1 MPIDWSGIQTAY
13 LDLQRRRL
21 GLPSREELAMKRAA
35 EARAQSASESALESA
50 ALGREKTRAEI
61 AAMPGERE
69 QRSRLVEAQIAN
81 YNEPNRAPASTGTWS
96 VTPDGKHRINNMTGE
111 VVAVDVPGGV
121 GKAPGEGR
129 QPGRPYP
136 AMIGGKLV
144 YVDPD
149 TRQPIEGMTPPPT
162 AEMRNTDYQ
171 SQALTP
177 AFESM
182 KQSLAVLKGFSGGMT
197 GLASAAVPG
206 TDAYWAK
213 SAFVDKTKALAGA
226 ITARMAGE
234 GSRLS
239 DEDRVAYS
247 RASAIVDNMI
257 LLPGGVEEA
266 ERRLTEVQQLLEEIQ
281 ARRNRAAGGFD
292 TARGTDAGGG
302 AVTTVRT
309 AAEYAALP
317 SGTVFIDPNGKRRKK
332 P

>member
-1 MPIDWSGIQTAY
+1 MDWEGIGTAI
-13 LDLQRRRL
+13 LDVERRRL
-21 GLPSREELAMKRAA
+21 GLPSREDLAMKRAA
-35 EARAQSASESALESA
+35 EARAQAASESALESA
-50 ALGREKTRAEI
+50 GVNRELDRARIEALPIEQ
-61 AAMPGERE
+61 E
-69 QRSRLVEAQIAN
+69 QRRRLVEAQIAN
-81 YNEPNRAPASTGTWS
+81 YNEPNRTPAQPTGDAYLMS
-96 VTPDGKHRINNMTGE
+96 LSPEQAAELARRKQAMEPPKAVGE
-111 VVAVDVPGGV
+111 
-121 GKAPGEGR
+121 KM
-129 QPGRPYP
+129 GRPYP

-171 SQALTP
+171 AQALTP

-182 KQSLAVLKGFSGGMT
+182 KESLNVLKGHIGGFT
-197 GLASAAVPG
+197 GAASAAIPG

-257 LLPGGVEEA
+257 LLPGGVQEA
-266 ERRLTEVQQLLEEIQ
+266 ERRLTEVQQLLEQIQ

-292 TARGTDAGGG
+292 TSRGDADPGGG
-302 AVTTVRT
+302 AITTVRS
-309 AAEYAALP
+309 AAEYNALP
-317 SGTVFIDPNGKRRKK
+317 SGTVYFDPNGKRRRK

>member
-35 EARAQSASESALESA
+35 EARAQAAHESQMESADL
-50 ALGREKTRAEI
+50 LREKTQQDMALQPELTRLRSETALAQAEAAKARAEQDPRLTGDAYLMSLDPAQ
-61 AAMPGERE
+61 AAELARRKQAMEPPKAAGE
-69 QRSRLVEAQIAN
+69 
-81 YNEPNRAPASTGTWS
+81 
-96 VTPDGKHRINNMTGE
+96 KM
-111 VVAVDVPGGV
+111 
-121 GKAPGEGR
+121 
-129 QPGRPYP
+129 GRPYP

-149 TRQPIEGMTPPPT
+149 TRRPIEGMTPPPT

-171 SQALTP
+171 AQALTP

-182 KQSLAVLKGFSGGMT
+182 KESLKVLKGQMGGFA
-197 GLASAAVPG
+197 GSVKAVTPG

-213 SAFVDKTKALAGA
+213 DAFITKAKALAGA

-257 LLPGGVEEA
+257 LLPGGVQEA
-266 ERRLTEVQQLLEEIQ
+266 ERRLTEVQQLLEQIQ

-309 AAEYAALP
+309 PEEARALP
-317 SGTVFIDPNGKRRKK
+317 PGTVFMTPDGRRFTR
-332 P
+332 

>member
-1 MPIDWSGIQTAY
+1 MPIDWPGIQTAI
-13 LDLQRRRL
+13 LDVERRRL

-35 EARAQSASESALESA
+35 EARAQSASESALETA
-50 ALGREKTRAEI
+50 GLNREKLQAEI
-61 AAMPGERE
+61 AAIPGERE
-69 QRSRLVEAQIAN
+69 QRSRLVEAQIRN
-81 YNEPNRAPASTGTWS
+81 YDEPNRVQQADAWS
-96 VTPDGKHRINNMTGE
+96 VTPDGKHRINRVSGE
-111 VVAVDVPGGV
+111 VVPIDIPGGV
-121 GKAPGEGR
+121 GKAPGEGKM
-129 QPGRPYP
+129 GRPYP

-149 TRQPIEGMTPPPT
+149 TRQPIPGMTPPPT

-177 AFESM
+177 AFESL
-182 KQSLAVLKGFSGGMT
+182 KESLNVLKGVTGGFFDN
-197 GLASAAVPG
+197 AAAAIPG
-206 TDAYWAK
+206 TGGYWAK
-213 SAFVDKTKALAGA
+213 DSFVTKAKAFAGA

-247 RASAIVDNMI
+247 KASAIVDNMI
-257 LLPGGVEEA
+257 LLPGGVQEA
-266 ERRLTEVQQLLEEIQ
+266 ERRLNEVQQLLEGIQ

-292 TARGTDAGGG
+292 TNRPDADPGGG
-302 AVTTVRT
+302 ATTTVRN
-309 AAEYAALP
+309 AAEYNALP